1 MSPARRVLFIGAVVC
16 VAGAAVTL
24 GRWQLRRLAT
34 RRASNAVLLAA
45 RARPPLELPADLRAG
60 TPIDSGRR
68 VVAHGR
74 FDPGDQLILRGRAQ
88 DEAPGLQVVT
98 PFVLDSGVA
107 VLWVVR
113 GFVPSPDAVTPP
125 DSIPAPASG
134 EVTID
139 GLVFA
144 TPVTG
149 DTGKPLL
156 HNGVTTWLRLDRTV
170 LARRRPGS
178 LDVYLLLAG
187 DAGGPGRLPVVPP
200 PELNNGPHLSYAI
213 QWFGIALGALT
224 FGGLMLWRDGR
235 ARPRRPA
242 AP

>member
-1 MSPARRVLFIGAVVC
+1 VSPARRVFLIGAVLC
-16 VAGAAVTL
+16 VAAAAVAL
-24 GRWQLRRLAT
+24 GRWQLQRLAA
-34 RRASNAVLLAA
+34 RRASNAILVAA

-74 FDPGDQLILRGRAQ
+74 FDPRDQLVVRGRVQ
-88 DEAPGLQVVT
+88 NEAPGLHVVT
-98 PFVLDSGVA
+98 PFVLDGGAA
-107 VLWVVR
+107 VLWVLR

-134 EVTID
+134 EVTIG

-144 TPVTG
+144 TPVTADSG
-149 DTGKPLL
+149 RPLL

-178 LDVYLLLAG
+178 LDVYLQLAG
-187 DAGGPGRLPVVPP
+187 DANGPGRLAVVPP
-200 PELNNGPHLSYAI
+200 PELNNGPHLNYAI
-213 QWFGIALGALT
+213 QWFGIALAVLA
-224 FGGLMLWRDGR
+224 FGVIMLWRDGR
-235 ARPRRPA
+235 ALPQRPA